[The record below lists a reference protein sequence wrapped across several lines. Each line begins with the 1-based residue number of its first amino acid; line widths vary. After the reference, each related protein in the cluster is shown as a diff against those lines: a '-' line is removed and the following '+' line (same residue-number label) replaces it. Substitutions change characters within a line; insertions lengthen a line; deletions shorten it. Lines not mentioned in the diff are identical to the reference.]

1 MMGSKAPLSYRTTKL
16 TLGTFLRIMFR
27 PRYLDRDK
35 IPVDGP
41 LIIAANHLSHIDPAF
56 IMTATKRPVSYMSKK
71 EHFDSSIRR
80 LVFKQVGVIPVDR
93 EAGGLEG
100 MENAIE
106 VLNQGG
112 AIGIF
117 PEGTRSRDGIMGDGK
132 TGVARLAAATGA
144 AVVPVA
150 IRQTDDVWPVA
161 KRIPRPWRKFYYKF
175 GDPLYFDKSETT
187 YENLREFTDQVMEQ
201 ISKLS
206 YECEEHWKS
215 KSLSVRLKNFTERTK
230 MGFRNRIES
239 WRKNRKVRL
248 MSRVK
253 K

>member
-1 MMGSKAPLSYRTTKL
+1 MGSKAPLSYRTTKL

-71 EHFDSSIRR
+71 EHFAGAIRR

-93 EAGGLEG
+93 ESGGLEG
-100 MENAIE
+100 MENAVE

-117 PEGTRSRDGIMGDGK
+117 PEGTRSRDGVIGDGR

-150 IRQTDDVWPVA
+150 IRQTDDVWPVS
-161 KRIPRPWRKFYYKF
+161 KKIPRPWRKFYYKF
-175 GDPLYFDKSETT
+175 GDPMYFGDSKITHD
-187 YENLREFTDQVMEQ
+187 NLRDFTDKVMEK
-201 ISKLS
+201 ISQLS
-206 YECEEHWKS
+206 DECEEHWNS
-215 KSLSVRLKNFTERTK
+215 KKLGVRLKKFTK
-230 MGFRNRIES
+230 KAKIGFRNRVES
-239 WRKNRKVRL
+239 WRENRKTRL

>member
-1 MMGSKAPLSYRTTKL
+1 MESKAPLSYRTTKL

-27 PRYLDRDK
+27 PRYLDRSK

-71 EHFDSSIRR
+71 EHFEGAIRR

-93 EAGGLEG
+93 GSGGLEG
-100 MENAIE
+100 MESAVD
-106 VLNQGG
+106 VLNSGG

-117 PEGTRSRDGIMGDGK
+117 PEGTRSRDGVMGDGK

-150 IRQTDDVWPVA
+150 IRQTDDVWPVT
-161 KRIPRPWRKFYYKF
+161 KKIPRPWRKFYYKF
-175 GDPLYFDKSETT
+175 GDPMYFGKSEVNH
-187 YENLREFTDQVMEQ
+187 ENLRDFTDKVMNN
-201 ISKLS
+201 ISQLS
-206 YECEEHWKS
+206 TECEEYWKS
-215 KSLSVRLKNFTERTK
+215 KKLSVRLKNFTEKTK
-230 MGFRNRIES
+230 TGFRNRLEL
-239 WRKNRKVRL
+239 WRENRKIRL

>member
-1 MMGSKAPLSYRTTKL
+1 MGSKAPLSYRTTKL

-27 PRYLDRDK
+27 PRYLDSDK
-35 IPVDGP
+35 IPVNGP

-206 YECEEHWKS
+206 DECEEHWKS

-230 MGFRNRIES
+230 TGFRNRIES

>member
-1 MMGSKAPLSYRTTKL
+1 MGSKAPLSYRTTNL

-71 EHFDSSIRR
+71 EHFDGAIRR
-80 LVFKQVGVIPVDR
+80 LVLKQVGVIPVDR
-93 EAGGLEG
+93 DSGALEG
-100 MENAIE
+100 MENAVE

-117 PEGTRSRDGIMGDGK
+117 PEGTRSRDGSIGDGK

-150 IRQTDDVWPVA
+150 IRQTDDVWPVT
-161 KRIPRPWRKFYYKF
+161 KKIPRPWRKFYYKF
-175 GDPLYFDKSETT
+175 GDPMYFDKSEINH
-187 YENLREFTDQVMEQ
+187 ENLREFTDQIMDQ
-201 ISKLS
+201 ISQLS
-206 YECEEHWKS
+206 EECEEHWKS
-215 KSLSVRLKNFTERTK
+215 KKLTVRLKNFTEKTK
-230 MGFRNRIES
+230 TGFRKRIES